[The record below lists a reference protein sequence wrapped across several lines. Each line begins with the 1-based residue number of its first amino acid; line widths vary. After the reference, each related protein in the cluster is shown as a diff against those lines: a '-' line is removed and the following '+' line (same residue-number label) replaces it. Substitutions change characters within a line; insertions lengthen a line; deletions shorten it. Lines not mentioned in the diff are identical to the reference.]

1 MATPLIPSKAVL
13 ATPETTKKA
22 DLLFGGIG
30 FTLVIAMLGFGL
42 AQLPGFNR
50 IGQLGC
56 SILLAVLY
64 RQFVGYPE
72 ALRPGIRFASQQLL
86 RLAIVLFGLKLN
98 LDVVFQQGL
107 PLLARDA
114 ATIVFSI
121 AATLLIGKWL
131 KADLSLS
138 LLLGIGTGVCGAA
151 AIAAVSPIL
160 KTKEDDTAIGA
171 GLVALVGTLFSVGYT
186 LLRPLLPMSELQ
198 YGVWSGVSLH
208 EIAHVV
214 LAAEPAGPDAL
225 AVALLAKLGRVFL
238 LVPLSFLLMYGMKRA
253 SRKRSLHPNAAK
265 PAAGYEPQP
274 RAAVPFPWFLLGFIS
289 ASVMGTYVL
298 GTWIPVKDAALNGIS
313 TLTGFLLAMAMVGLG
328 LNVNLQELRSKALRP
343 LLAMLITSV
352 LLSAGTWL
360 SLTL

>member
-1 MATPLIPSKAVL
+1 M
-13 ATPETTKKA
+13 KKA

-72 ALRPGIRFASQQLL
+72 ALRPGIRFASRQLL

-98 LDVVFQQGL
+98 LDVVLQQGF

-114 ATIVFSI
+114 ATIAFSI
-121 AATLLIGKWL
+121 VATLLIGKCL
-131 KADLSLS
+131 KADFSLS

-171 GLVALVGTLFSVGYT
+171 GLVAFVGTLFSVGYT

-198 YGVWSGVSLH
+198 YGAWSGVSLH

-238 LVPLSFLLMYGMKRA
+238 LIPLSFLLMYGMKRA
-253 SRKRSLHPNAAK
+253 NRKWSLIPTAEN
-265 PAAGYEPQP
+265 PVTGYGPPP

-289 ASVMGTYVL
+289 ASVIGTYAL
-298 GTWIPVKDAALNGIS
+298 GTWIPVKDASLTGIS
-313 TLTGFLLAMAMVGLG
+313 TVTGFLLTMAMVGLG
-328 LNVNLQELRSKALRP
+328 LNVNLRELRSKALRP
-343 LLAMLITSV
+343 LLAMLITSA
-352 LLSAGTWL
+352 LLSAGTWF